1 MASIISMLPAVA
13 RWLLL
18 GGEVVVLI
26 KPQFEAGPE
35 QVGKGG
41 IIRDPA
47 VHRQVLEDVLGWST
61 AEGWTAG
68 GMLRSPIQG
77 AEGNVEFLARLRL
90 AAGPAVA
97 LGPLVAAALA
107 AG

>member
-1 MASIISMLPAVA
+1 
-13 RWLLL
+13 
-18 GGEVVVLI
+18 
-26 KPQFEAGPE
+26 
-35 QVGKGG
+35 
-41 IIRDPA
+41 
-47 VHRQVLEDVLGWST
+47 
-61 AEGWTAG
+61 
-68 GMLRSPIQG
+68 MLRSPIQG